1 MANVPDEAILRSD
14 EISSSAFRLYAV
26 YCMRR
31 NSKTGGYSTS
41 KATALSL
48 MSDISEATYFRS
60 KKELVKKDWITVSGD
75 FVSPNI
81 GFETCKNE
89 SETIKNDSDGTRKND
104 SQTRKNASRTRKNDS
119 STRKNE
125 STRNIVYHPDNHP
138 DNQTETNQQVGGEVS
153 DSSGKTKNNG
163 KGKKDAD
170 VPTSDMVAVFDRWRE
185 VTGSPRSTFTVDRQR
200 KIRARLVTDK
210 FTVDQLFECLEGW
223 KLSPWHQGNNPSST
237 VYDKIETIFRNA
249 EQVEKFI
256 KLVSRP
262 DVVWTDPEESD
273 FKNPV
278 KFADAMDLNFA
289 VFCPDGD
296 PRELFEKT
304 KANYLARN
312 KGEEFEAEVAAYE
325 QNDEFRERLEKA
337 GS

>member
-1 MANVPDEAILRSD
+1 MIPDHILARYDELSFSEFVVYAYYLMRHRKGNQRQWAIKES
-14 EISSSAFRLYAV
+14 E
-26 YCMRR
+26 
-31 NSKTGGYSTS
+31 
-41 KATALSL
+41 ALSDL
-48 MSDISEATYFRS
+48 PAMPRRTYYEA
-60 KKELVKKDWITVSGD
+60 KKELERKGWIEADRSLITPVEFPPKGAS
-75 FVSPNI
+75 
-81 GFETCKNE
+81 
-89 SETIKNDSDGTRKND
+89 
-104 SQTRKNASRTRKNDS
+104 SRTPKSATHCTTEVQPTAPLSATDRTSKVQPIAPKS
-119 STRKNE
+119 AAHCT
-125 STRNIVYHPDNHP
+125 TRNIEYSEPLEPTQNTQNP
-138 DNQTETNQQVGGEVS
+138 VGGVS
-153 DSSGKTKNNG
+153 PDSPEPDKNNG
-163 KGKKDAD
+163 KNKQPDSE
-170 VPTSDMVAVFDRWRE
+170 PTPDMIAVFDRWRE
-185 VTGSPRSTFTVDRQR
+185 VTDSKRAKFTDDRKK
-200 KIRARLVTDK
+200 KIRARLESDR
-210 FTVDQLFECLEGW
+210 FTVEELFQCLEGW